1 MTSEELWKRSGLTG
15 TYEAWSFGEAPDK
28 LADLVLQ
35 KIKTATCSAYDLYL
49 INNEPL
55 PQAGDHSVI
64 LNSNDEVV
72 ATITTNEDGLA
83 GVKNLPLGTYYYQE
97 ISAPENVVMDTAKH
111 EFEIETKNQ
120 VVRKDIVN
128 EKGSK
133 TSDGIS
139 CLYNVIHIAREAIS
153 VRKEE
158 LKKEKNKK

>member
-64 LNSNDEVV
+64 LNSNDDAICIIKTLKVYVTAFNQVSEEHAFKEGEGDRSLEYWRQVHKSFLTNELASVHKTFDENIKVVCEEFEVV
-72 ATITTNEDGLA
+72 Y
-83 GVKNLPLGTYYYQE
+83 K
-97 ISAPENVVMDTAKH
+97 
-111 EFEIETKNQ
+111 
-120 VVRKDIVN
+120 
-128 EKGSK
+128 
-133 TSDGIS
+133 
-139 CLYNVIHIAREAIS
+139 
-153 VRKEE
+153 
-158 LKKEKNKK
+158 